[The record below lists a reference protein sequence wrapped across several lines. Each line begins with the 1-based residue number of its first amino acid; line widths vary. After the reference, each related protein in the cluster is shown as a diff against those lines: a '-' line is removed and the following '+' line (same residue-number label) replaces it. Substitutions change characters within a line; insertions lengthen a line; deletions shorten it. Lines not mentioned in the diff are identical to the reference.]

1 MSEGQG
7 IRGLI
12 KPDTIERLGK
22 YAPVQLGMSSDEL
35 INAALDVIE
44 RGTVQIKAKESRRK

>member
-1 MSEGQG
+1 MTAG

-12 KPDTIERLGK
+12 KQATIARLSK
-22 YAPVQLGMSSDEL
+22 YTPVRLGMSSDEL

-44 RGTVQIKAKESRRK
+44 GQRVKLGNKTEGGSR